1 MAYQLKITLKDTTPA
16 VWRRIQ
22 VSEHL
27 TLAQLHESVQ
37 AVMGWQNYH
46 LHHFIIGGERFATP
60 SPEDARD
67 DKPVDERRTKLKDI
81 SGHRTFEYEYD
92 FGDGWEHE
100 ILIEKVLDEELPSP
114 VLCVGGEMACPPEDS
129 GGPWG
134 YEELLQAVNDPNHP
148 EHEERV
154 GWLGPDFDP
163 EKFSVAVANQRL
175 VTQGPLSKTPS
186 VRPDLRRG
194 RRQSRR

>member
-1 MAYQLKITLKDTTPA
+1 MAYQLKITLKDVKPA

-27 TLAQLHESVQ
+27 TLLQLHEAVQ

-46 LHHFIIGGERFATP
+46 LHQFIIGGARFATP
-60 SPEDARD
+60 SPEDERN
-67 DKPVDERRTKLKDI
+67 DKPIDERRTKLKDV
-81 SGHRTFEYEYD
+81 SGHRSFEYEYD

-100 ILIEKVLDEELPSP
+100 IVIEKVLDEELPSP
-114 VLCVGGEMACPPEDS
+114 VLCIDGKRACPPEDC

-134 YEELLQAVNDPNHP
+134 YEETLRIVNDPKDP
-148 EHEERV
+148 EHKERV
-154 GWLGPDFDP
+154 EWIGGKFDP
-163 EKFSVAVANQRL
+163 EQFSVALANQAL
-175 VTQGPLSKTPS
+175 VLRGPLSKAPS
-186 VRPDLRRG
+186 AQPRLRPQ